1 MRKIEIH
8 KKDLSPL
15 WIKIIGALIVLAT
28 LYKIITLTFFEV
40 NFLIYIIFNALAIV
54 SLVGKEVVVID
65 FQKKEI
71 GEGYNVVGLRYLSK
85 TRFSGIE
92 KIFVNRVH
100 LAETFWHMGG
110 TKDIH
115 HVRYKAFLKTAD
127 GDKICI
133 GISAD
138 KDALIENLKRY
149 NRNLKTTIIDNTFTE
164 PVTVE

>member
-1 MRKIEIH
+1 MKKIEIH

-15 WIKIIGALIVLAT
+15 WIKIIGALVVLAT
-28 LYKIITLTFFEV
+28 LYKIVTLTFFEV
-40 NFLIYIIFNALAIV
+40 NILIYILFNALAIV

-71 GEGYNVVGLRYLSK
+71 GEGYKVFELRYLTK

-92 KIFVNRVH
+92 KIFINRVH

-110 TKDIH
+110 TMDIR
-115 HVRYKAFLKTAD
+115 HVRYKAFLKTTER
-127 GDKICI
+127 DKICI

-138 KDALIENLKRY
+138 KEALIENLKSH
-149 NRNLKTTIIDNTFTE
+149 NRNLRTTIIDNTFAE